1 MGLRRKIFF
10 MAKSEFFTNHGWFIR
25 CFFRVCGV
33 FPVKRGSADT
43 VSVDTASGLLKK
55 GRVVGIFPQGGIFPL
70 NEFEPKAGAALLA
83 ARNSVPILPVS
94 VFAEKRIR
102 PFTRITVR
110 FGEPLFSDGS
120 SLRDARLLNKRL
132 GAKISQQLEAGHW
145 K

>member
-10 MAKSEFFTNHGWFIR
+10 MAKSEFFTEHGKFVR
-25 CFFRVCGV
+25 RFFRVCGV

-43 VSVDTASGLLKK
+43 ASVDTASGLLKK

-83 ARNSVPILPVS
+83 AKNNVPIVPVS
-94 VFAEKRIR
+94 IFAEERIR
-102 PFTRITVR
+102 PFTKITVR
-110 FGEPLFSDGS
+110 FGEPLFSEGGT
-120 SLRDARLLNKRL
+120 LRDARRLNKRL
-132 GAKISQQLEAGHW
+132 GSQISKQLEVGHW